1 MVKTGT
7 LSNVSPSM
15 LLLGIG
21 VDVATATALAP
32 EMPARIKHQQG
43 RMPRL
48 RNGALHQQAILI
60 DSFNLPLSNYL
71 LDVELN
77 SWQ

>member
-1 MVKTGT
+1 MVKNGT
-7 LSNVSPSM
+7 LSNVSPSK
-15 LLLGIG
+15 LLLGI
-21 VDVATATALAP
+21 DVATATALAP

-43 RMPRL
+43 VMPRL

-60 DSFNLPLSNYL
+60 DCFNLPLSNYL